1 LIVLADNDI
10 ILKLAQC
17 DLLENLPDIFGAA
30 CEQIFI
36 TEAARFQLLPKKTAK
51 ALSKC
56 GNEESLARLTAFLA
70 STLSLPE
77 VKDTALLAKMGDFDG
92 IDGGEKFL
100 FAAAVEKTGALLMTG
115 DRRALR
121 TLLEHQQDLPSV
133 FSALENAVVTFES
146 LILLALHKLGFAI
159 VKQKLLGSP
168 KPDGMLR
175 LILKSETGEKEF
187 VECLCSYSKEVIP
200 LLAFKNQL
208 PPSLH
213 QS

>member
-1 LIVLADNDI
+1 MIVLADNDI

-17 DLLENLPDIFGAA
+17 DLLENLPDIFGTA

-36 TEAARFQLLPKKTAK
+36 TEAARFQLLPKKIAK

-56 GNEESLARLTAFLA
+56 GNEETLARLTAFLA
-70 STLSLPE
+70 STQSLPE
-77 VKDTALLAKMGDFDG
+77 VMDTALLARMGDFDG

-100 FAAAVEKTGALLMTG
+100 FASAVEKPGALLMTG

-121 TLLEHQQDLPSV
+121 TLLEHQRDLPTV

-146 LILLALHKLGFAI
+146 FILLALQKLGFAI

-168 KPDGMLR
+168 KPDGLLR
-175 LILKSETGEKEF
+175 LILKSETGEEEF

-200 LLAFKNQL
+200 LLAFKNL
-208 PPSLH
+208 MSPSLH
-213 QS
+213 